1 VILRSLPSAF
11 NRIHR
16 QFIAANYRGGTEWKR
31 AEEEAMSESFEFLR
45 RSNPAAA
52 FDMLVRDFLSA
63 VEDDTELA
71 EAFASYQKHLNGP
84 INTTE
89 DARRLAALKEQGAED
104 LNITVGTL
112 PFAMSAGL
120 AFMYDVAVEALRS
133 SDTRLHPNMFSPRA
147 VGTAERL
154 LDLALLQ
161 IGSSTVTALELAMAD
176 SAYADRLRERAG
188 EIGWVARQ
196 PPDPVGPCEF
206 CTVTITDAE
215 GVPHITC
222 PSKEDCET
230 IGGIV
235 LVLILI
241 LLIYELLDWIFG

>member
-1 VILRSLPSAF
+1 
-11 NRIHR
+11 
-16 QFIAANYRGGTEWKR
+16 
-31 AEEEAMSESFEFLR
+31 MSESFQFLR

-52 FDMLVRDFLSA
+52 FDVLVRDFLFA
-63 VEDDTELA
+63 VENDPEMA
-71 EAFASYQKHLNGP
+71 EAFASFQKHLNGP

-89 DARRLAALKEQGAED
+89 DARRLAVLKEQGAED

-112 PFAMSAGL
+112 PFAMGAGL

-133 SDTRLHPNMFSPRA
+133 SDAPLDSKMFSPRA

-154 LDLALLQ
+154 LDLAMLQ

-196 PPDPVGPCEF
+196 PPNPTGPCEH
-206 CTVTITDAE
+206 CTVTIEDE
-215 GVPHITC
+215 LGNVQITC
-222 PSKEDCET
+222 PSKEDCESL
-230 IGGIV
+230 GG
-235 LVLILI
+235 LILG
-241 LLIYELLDWIFG
+241 LLLVWLIVGIIDWLF